1 MLTQQQ
7 MTEVQR
13 MMGIEFVVS
22 IELPDNT
29 VALVSDASSAWAA
42 VWETLVAIDAEDQ
55 EAAADELI
63 AAMWWSWS
71 NRFPTTCYIE
81 GDIFRVTVVR

>member
-7 MTEVQR
+7 MAEVQR
-13 MMGIEFVVS
+13 MMGVEFVVS

-63 AAMWWSWS
+63 AAMWWSWG
-71 NRFPTTCYIE
+71 NRFPTTCCIE